1 MVLRDEITQV
11 ILDQQS
17 DGMGGFTTTKISQ
30 TPIKCKASFNTSP
43 EKANEYG
50 LASEQVLYVITS
62 QELLREA
69 FYYFKGKRYQVRFE
83 VDRRNRLYFSTLVE
97 VKEEYHNDKH

>member
-30 TPIKCKASFNTSP
+30 TRIKCPASFNPYP

-50 LASEQVLYVITS
+50 LPSEQVLYVITS

-97 VKEEYHNDKH
+97 VKEEYHND